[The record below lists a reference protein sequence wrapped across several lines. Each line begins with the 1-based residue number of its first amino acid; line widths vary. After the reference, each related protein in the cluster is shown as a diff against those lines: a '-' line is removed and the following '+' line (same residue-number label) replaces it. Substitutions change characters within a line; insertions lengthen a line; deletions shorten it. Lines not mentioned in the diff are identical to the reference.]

1 MPFSMWKV
9 SCNTVHENRNLYQR
23 DTWGIGGLTC
33 YDHEAVRR
41 SRFVVKSIKI
51 PKTLDADSYPPLR
64 DESLDSRGECL
75 ISRDKLLDHLKRY
88 ESHLTRG

>member
-1 MPFSMWKV
+1 M
-9 SCNTVHENRNLYQR
+9 
-23 DTWGIGGLTC
+23 
-33 YDHEAVRR
+33 
-41 SRFVVKSIKI
+41 KSVKI